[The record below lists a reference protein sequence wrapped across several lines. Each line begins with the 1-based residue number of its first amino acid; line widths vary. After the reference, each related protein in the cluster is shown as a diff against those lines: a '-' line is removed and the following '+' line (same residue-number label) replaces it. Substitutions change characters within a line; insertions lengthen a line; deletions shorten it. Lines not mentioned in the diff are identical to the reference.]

1 MRLFFLQIQEDDVL
15 QHGVVKKIIKTM
27 KKTIEPA
34 IISPTM
40 RIH

>member
-15 QHGVVKKIIKTM
+15 QHGVVKKIRIMNT
-27 KKTIEPA
+27 TIDPA
-34 IISPTM
+34 IISATM